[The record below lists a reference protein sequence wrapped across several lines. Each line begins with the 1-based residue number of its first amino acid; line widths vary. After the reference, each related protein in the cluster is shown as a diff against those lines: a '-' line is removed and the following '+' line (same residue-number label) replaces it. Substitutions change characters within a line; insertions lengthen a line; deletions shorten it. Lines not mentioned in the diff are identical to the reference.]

1 MSVEARTR
9 ILVYCDADLNLIDGS
24 AVWTASITQ
33 VLALDPQAEVTL
45 LLKRPLRRSLLTEPL
60 ASKPNV
66 RLFDPYA
73 QPDRFSRVGGSWF
86 KNKRLQ
92 PGEAAETIATLD
104 RDKAFDLILARG
116 LRLCQAVVG
125 QPSLAGRVWAY
136 LTDFTDEN
144 RAEVAAVHEGASRL
158 LCQTAQLR
166 DHIREMLE
174 VGDEKLL
181 LLPPM
186 IPDLPEGPLPLSRA
200 AQKLVYVGKLT
211 PLWRTAEMVELMAE
225 IRARHPQAEFH
236 VAGDKFHNFPFSAE
250 FPERMQ
256 HLLETTPGV
265 IWHKALSREE
275 TQELIQSCDIG
286 CSWRHPDLDG
296 SLELSTKVLE
306 YGAHGKPVLLNRSP
320 MHEDLLGADYP
331 LFCNTEREYL
341 EAVDRAFSDDA
352 AYQLAAGRAWEA
364 SRRFTFSAAHA
375 RLAAHLPQPRSS
387 RPTAASSPS
396 TTRPVRVVFAGHD
409 LKFAE
414 DVMRRLGEMADMEVR
429 ADEWAG
435 HRAHD
440 PKQSRE
446 MAEWADVVVA
456 EWCLGNAVWYSHNLP
471 PRTGLIIRLHR
482 VELETTYPDEIN
494 LQNVRRII
502 TVSPR
507 FAERCRSRVQA
518 IAERVVYIGNAVD
531 CAFYDKPKL
540 SGSEFRL
547 GLLGGAPRRK
557 RLDLAV
563 DILEGLKRRDD
574 RYSLSVKGKLA
585 TDYRWAWREEG
596 ERQYF
601 ADQMARINHAPWRD
615 SVVFDPFGPDTDV
628 WFRRIGF
635 ILSPS
640 DDESFHLSIAEGMAS
655 GAIPII
661 RMREEVPGLYP
672 DDYVFSDVRE
682 AVRLVERFR
691 QDAEM
696 LSAHGD
702 RVKQY
707 VRERFDLPKVVA
719 EWERLLRAVAD
730 ESRPAP

>member
-1 MSVEARTR
+1 MSVGARTR

-60 ASKPNV
+60 ESKPNV

-73 QPDRFSRVGGSWF
+73 QPDRFSGVGGSWF

-92 PGEAAETIATLD
+92 PGEAAEIIATFD

-144 RAEVAAVHEGASRL
+144 RAEVAAIHAGASRL

-166 DHIREMLE
+166 DHIRKMLE

-186 IPDLPEGPLPLSRA
+186 IPDLPEGPPPLSRA

-306 YGAHGKPVLLNRSP
+306 YGAHGKPVLLNRAP
-320 MHEDLLGADYP
+320 MHEELLGADYP

-352 AYQLAAGRAWEA
+352 AYQLAARRAWEA
-364 SRRFTFSAAHA
+364 SRRFTFSAALE
-375 RLAAHLPQPRSS
+375 RLKPHLLRAS
-387 RPTAASSPS
+387 RPAGISAPAPGR
-396 TTRPVRVVFAGHD
+396 RPMRVVFAGHD
-409 LKFAE
+409 LKFAQGIM
-414 DVMRRLGEMADMEVR
+414 DRLGVLPDIELRV
-429 ADEWAG
+429 DEWSG
-435 HRAHD
+435 HQAHD
-440 PKQSRE
+440 PQESRSL
-446 MAEWADVVVA
+446 AKWADVVVA

-471 PRTGLIIRLHR
+471 SGKGLVIRCHR
-482 VELETTYPDEIN
+482 VELETGYPQQVDCSR
-494 LQNVRRII
+494 VGRII
-502 TVSPR
+502 TVSPHYQWVMAQR
-507 FAERCRSRVQA
+507 LSGAA
-518 IAERVVYIGNAVD
+518 GKVVFIPNAVD
-531 CAFYDKPKL
+531 CHALELPKL
-540 SGSEFRL
+540 GGGEFRL
-547 GLLGGAPRRK
+547 GLLGFCPKLK
-557 RLDLAV
+557 RLDLAL
-563 DILEGLKRRDD
+563 DIFEGLRRRDR
-574 RYSLSVKGKLA
+574 RYMLFVKGKLP
-585 TDYRWAWREEG
+585 TEYRWIWRKEE
-596 ERQYF
+596 ERGHYEQ
-601 ADQMARINHAPWRD
+601 QMARLNAAEWRD
-615 SVVFDPFGPDTDV
+615 SVVFEPFGADV
-628 WFRRIGF
+628 ATWFRKIGF

-640 DDESFHLSIAEGMAS
+640 DIESFHLSIAEGMAS

-696 LSAHGD
+696 LSAHGE
-702 RVKQY
+702 RAKQY
-707 VRERFDLPKVVA
+707 VRERFDLPKVVV

-730 ESRPAP
+730 EARPAP